1 MGKMARIPV
10 AIPVPGCSLPP
21 FGGSCVDQP
30 PSAWRGIRILSMKL
44 VLLMIAVAVLA
55 GCGKKAAVKK
65 PEPPEVATSNLIAD
79 ATVLKA
85 VSEHLIKN
93 PGNLTKTDL
102 DTIVELT
109 LSYTQISDAG
119 LKELA
124 KLKRMT
130 HLYLNNT
137 EITDTGLKELARLK
151 QLKSIALQGSKITD
165 AGIREL
171 LKLPNLIELDLRR
184 TKVTKR
190 GVGWVQ
196 RALPRCRL
204 FIEFDKLSALNPSE
218 PGFHAVVEREM

>member
-1 MGKMARIPV
+1 
-10 AIPVPGCSLPP
+10 
-21 FGGSCVDQP
+21 
-30 PSAWRGIRILSMKL
+30 MKL

-55 GCGKKAAVKK
+55 GCGKKPAAKK

-85 VSEHLIKN
+85 VSEHLTKN
-93 PGNLTKTDL
+93 PGNLTKADL

-109 LSYTQISDAG
+109 LSYTQISDTG

-165 AGIREL
+165 AGVREL
-171 LKLPNLIELDLRR
+171 LKLPNLIELDLRA

-204 FIEFDKLSALNPSE
+204 FIEFEKL
-218 PGFHAVVEREM
+218 